1 MGKFINDNS
10 ERTLVNKYVDS
21 YLNGISKYSKYI
33 NSVPNFVTYY
43 SRDYVESTENSG
55 MGTVNEIVGDESPTR
70 YNKINNFPLYG
81 VEDSTP
87 ELNVDGIN
95 GLGLI
100 NEGSAVII
108 PDTIVPRPDDLFI
121 FSYSEDTEEAKLIYR
136 VTDVNITAIDS
147 NTFYQITYNSTPY
160 DEEILE
166 KKQIS
171 DNYELIYDNISTS
184 QNTLV
189 LEEDYIIAGKLE
201 KLFNELREVYLE
213 LFYSN
218 RLNIFAIYDK
228 FDNTVI
234 LDPVLNEFIKDK
246 KIFIEKGSIGY
257 NIYPNKLFEFSR
269 IDKRNSP
276 YYRNSIEEI
285 SYLVQPNNKGSFL
298 IYPEKFSILTFLNSK
313 IDGTDSILVDR
324 NYLFSIDEVRNN
336 FKDIEC
342 KIQKILDLITPDIEY
357 YITVPIVLNNII
369 NIGNSLISGK

>member
-43 SRDYVESTENSG
+43 SRDYIESTEDSG

-81 VEDSTP
+81 VEDSAP
-87 ELNVDGIN
+87 ELNADGIN

-136 VTDVNITAIDS
+136 VTDVNVTAIDS

-257 NIYPNKLFEFSR
+257 NIYPNKLVEFSR

-285 SYLVQPNNKGSFL
+285 SYLVQPNNKGSLL
-298 IYPEKFSILTFLNSK
+298 IFPEKFSILTFLNSK

-324 NYLFSIDEVRNN
+324 NYLFNIDEVRNN

-342 KIQKILDLITPDIEY
+342 KVQKILDLITPDIEY

>member
-43 SRDYVESTENSG
+43 SRDYIESTEDSG

-171 DNYELIYDNISTS
+171 DNYELIYDNISTCLLY
-184 QNTLV
+184 T
-189 LEEDYIIAGKLE
+189 
-201 KLFNELREVYLE
+201 
-213 LFYSN
+213 
-218 RLNIFAIYDK
+218 
-228 FDNTVI
+228 
-234 LDPVLNEFIKDK
+234 
-246 KIFIEKGSIGY
+246 
-257 NIYPNKLFEFSR
+257 
-269 IDKRNSP
+269 SP
-276 YYRNSIEEI
+276 SPRD
-285 SYLVQPNNKGSFL
+285 
-298 IYPEKFSILTFLNSK
+298 T
-313 IDGTDSILVDR
+313 R
-324 NYLFSIDEVRNN
+324 
-336 FKDIEC
+336 
-342 KIQKILDLITPDIEY
+342 
-357 YITVPIVLNNII
+357 
-369 NIGNSLISGK
+369 